1 MKLKMGFVYYL
12 MLLFPGFLFSQKDS
26 KALEKRF
33 DSIFYDAATHIATT
47 DIDRAL
53 NIADSLYKTSDS
65 DIHKLRSLMLSA
77 MFYQTKGTSDKTIEY
92 AFEAEKIAIKIKD
105 YNWQARILG
114 FLATEFNNIGILKER
129 EELIN
134 RMGEIVPKI
143 PDDLQRSLMYPMY
156 YQERAIF
163 YLESQND
170 TQGWKYINL
179 AKDHLKK
186 LPDSPTKYMLLGL
199 NERVHGDF
207 FLKLEKEPDS
217 ALVRYERSIY
227 FYEKAQDFKEYAN
240 DFLYTGMGQAY
251 LMKGQD
257 SIGLTYMQKAEKIA
271 EESENTLL
279 SLEIYEVFSDYY
291 KQNGETQKYVYY
303 LEKYQELHRLVQ
315 NQKIKPVEVL
325 LSNLKKQ
332 NQDLNYSRISLLM
345 VSILL
350 VIIIILGYLWYRK
363 KRKKDYQRYQE
374 IIGELSQKGFVS
386 TNSVIALKL
395 DDDPP
400 HQESEIE
407 KRDRPR
413 ISEEAEQKIMVGL
426 KAFENSDHF
435 RNANYAL
442 ADLASEIGVNTKY
455 LSQVLNSRYGRDFNT
470 YINELRINYI
480 IEKLKTDNDYH
491 LYKLSFLAEECGFS
505 SHSKFSAVFKSVT
518 GLTPSRFMS
527 YLKEEKGLSA

>member
-1 MKLKMGFVYYL
+1 MKVKMRFVYYF

-33 DSIFYDAATHIATT
+33 DSIFYDAATRIATT

-92 AFEAEKIAIKIKD
+92 ALKAEKNAIKIKD

-207 FLKLEKEPDS
+207 FLKLEQEPDS
-217 ALVRYERSIY
+217 ALVRYESSIY

-251 LMKGQD
+251 LMKNQD
-257 SIGLTYMQKAEKIA
+257 SLGLDYLKKAEKIA

-325 LSNLKKQ
+325 LANLKEQ
-332 NQDLNYSRISLLM
+332 NQDLNYSRTSLLM

-363 KRKKDYQRYQE
+363 KRKKDYQRFQE
-374 IIGELSQKGFVS
+374 IIAELKKNGFVS
-386 TNSVIALKL
+386 ANTVITTDESYPEIMFKK
-395 DDDPP
+395 DKP
-400 HQESEIE
+400 H
-407 KRDRPR
+407 
-413 ISEEAEQKIMVGL
+413 ISEEAEQKIIEGL

-455 LSQVLNSRYGRDFNT
+455 LSRVLNNTYGKDFNT

-480 IEKLKTDNDYH
+480 IEKLKTDSDYL

-505 SHSKFSAVFKSVT
+505 SHSKFSAVFKTVT
-518 GLTPSRFMS
+518 GLTPTRFMS